1 MPLLI
6 QSKNYAGYY
15 GKAISLYYIIIFD
28 SNLSGKNITI
38 IISLLG
44 SMKLCLIYKEISQL

>member
-1 MPLLI
+1 MPLFN

-28 SNLSGKNITI
+28 NNLTEKNITI
-38 IISLLG
+38 IISRLG